1 MSKKKNSACDKLL
14 RKGGPK
20 RGPAGLSHYG
30 RNYKPTRQAAK
41 KKTKVGQ
48 RNIKPIIVRSPASDW
63 SEGPKESPHER
74 PGNTDGESPGH
85 GRHMSSRQTLGQI

>member
-41 KKTKVGQ
+41 KTKG
-48 RNIKPIIVRSPASDW
+48 
-63 SEGPKESPHER
+63 GPKKYKAHHHTR
-74 PGNTDGESPGH
+74 PSF
-85 GRHMSSRQTLGQI
+85 